1 MEPNVNTEV
10 STKKPSLFGIIT
22 SPAVQFERMK
32 TNSPV
37 WGAFVIVVILSTL
50 AALASMYAVL
60 QTPEMIR
67 VLAQD
72 PTGIAKTSMFVG
84 ALIGG
89 LISTPIRFFITAGF
103 YKIIMMLMG
112 NDATYKQ
119 LLSITVYASII
130 SILGVALNAVL
141 TFALG
146 GDGTVLYTSLGSLFD
161 QGTTMFGIANAIEI
175 FSIWGLVITGLGLHI
190 VAGLSKKKTI
200 ILMVVFFA
208 LSVGIISMFSMF
220 SSSFV
225 M

>member
-10 STKKPSLFGIIT
+10 GTKKPSLLGIIT
-22 SPAVQFERMK
+22 SPVVQFERMK

-37 WGAFVIVVILSTL
+37 WGAFAIVVILSTL
-50 AALASMYAVL
+50 AGTIAMYAAL

-67 VLAQD
+67 ALAQD
-72 PTGIAKTSMFVG
+72 PTGGVVRTSMFVG

-89 LISTPIRFFITAGF
+89 LIFTPIGFFIAAGF
-103 YKIIMMLMG
+103 YKIVMMLMG

-130 SILGVALNAVL
+130 SILGVTLNAVL
-141 TFALG
+141 ALALG
-146 GDGTVLYTSLGSLFD
+146 GDGTVFYTSLGPLFE

-175 FSIWGLVITGLGLHI
+175 FSIWGLVVTGLGLHI
-190 VAGLSKKKTI
+190 VAGLSKNKTI

-208 LSVGIISMFSMF
+208 LSTGISMFYNSLGM
-220 SSSFV
+220 
-225 M
+225 